1 MAPTVVTATPVEA
14 GSTVLKAAEGSED
27 TVEAVPA
34 AEEGEEEALVMVAA
48 ELDFRMDFHTANIH
62 TLSPP
67 AEP

>member
-1 MAPTVVTATPVEA
+1 MVTATPVEA

-27 TVEAVPA
+27 TVEAVPEA